1 MAQTPGKTKWGEIL
15 EKTKGIRLY
24 WKLFLS
30 TFVLS
35 AFTFG
40 GGYVIV
46 PLMRK
51 KFVEQY
57 KWIEEEEML
66 DLVAISQ
73 SCPGAIAVNAS
84 VLIGYR
90 VGGVAGALATVLGTS
105 LPPLIILSVIS
116 YFYQAFR
123 SNLYVG
129 YALKGMQAGVA
140 AVIID
145 VVYTMAAD
153 VVKKKKWLPIV
164 IMVLSFIFAYFF
176 DINVILIIALCAVVG
191 LIFGRGQKKA

>member
-1 MAQTPGKTKWGEIL
+1 M
-15 EKTKGIRLY
+15 EKTKGIKLY

-164 IMVLSFIFAYFF
+164 IMVLSFVFAYFF

>member
-1 MAQTPGKTKWGEIL
+1 MQRRMNWGEGL
-15 EKTKGIRLY
+15 EQIKGIKLY

-40 GGYVIV
+40 GGGYVIV

-57 KWIEEEEML
+57 GWIEEEEML

-90 VGGVAGALATVLGTS
+90 IGGVAGALATVLGDEFAAAYYS
-105 LPPLIILSVIS
+105 VGYFVFLP
-116 YFYQAFR
+116 AFR

-153 VVKKKKWLPIV
+153 VVKKKKVAPNCDYGIV
-164 IMVLSFIFAYFF
+164 VHICLF
-176 DINVILIIALCAVVG
+176 L
-191 LIFGRGQKKA
+191 

>member
-1 MAQTPGKTKWGEIL
+1 VQTSGKTKWGEIL

>member
-1 MAQTPGKTKWGEIL
+1 MQTSGKTKWGEIL

>member
-1 MAQTPGKTKWGEIL
+1 MKTKWGEIL

>member
-1 MAQTPGKTKWGEIL
+1 MKWGEGL
-15 EKTKGIRLY
+15 EKTKGIKLY

-176 DINVILIIALCAVVG
+176 DVNVILIIALCAVVG
-191 LIFGRGQKKA
+191 LIFGRGKKQA

>member
-1 MAQTPGKTKWGEIL
+1 MNNAKTKCTASTYL
-15 EKTKGIRLY
+15 
-24 WKLFLS
+24 KLFTS

-35 AFTFG
+35 AFTLG

-51 KFVEQY
+51 KFVDELE
-57 KWIEEEEML
+57 WIEENEML

-84 VLIGYR
+84 VLVGYR
-90 VGGVAGALATVLGTS
+90 VGGVLGALVTVLGTAF
-105 LPPLIILSVIS
+105 PPLIILSVIS
-116 YFYQAFR
+116 LFYEAFR
-123 SNLYVG
+123 SNTYVG

-145 VVYTMAAD
+145 VVYNMARD
-153 VVKKKKWLPIV
+153 VIKKKRLLPIL
-164 IMVLSFIFAYFF
+164 IMVLSFAASYIF
-176 DINVILIIALCAVVG
+176 DINIMLILVFCAIIG
-191 LIFGRGQKKA
+191 LYFGRGEKK

>member
-1 MAQTPGKTKWGEIL
+1 MYFLKKR
-15 EKTKGIRLY
+15 GIGLY
-24 WKLFLS
+24 FKLFMS

-51 KFVEQY
+51 KFVDRY
-57 KWIEEEEML
+57 DWIEEEEML

-90 VGGVAGALATVLGTS
+90 VGGVAGAVMTVLGTA
-105 LPPLIILSVIS
+105 LPPLIVLSVIS
-116 YFYQAFR
+116 YFYEAFR
-123 SNLYVG
+123 SNIYVG
-129 YALKGMQAGVA
+129 YALRGMQAGVA
-140 AVIID
+140 AVIAD
-145 VVYTMAAD
+145 VVYTMAKGIFKE
-153 VVKKKKWLPIV
+153 KKVMPVV
-164 IMVLSFIFAYFF
+164 IMLAAFAAAYFF
-176 DINVILIIALCAVVG
+176 DVNVMLILLICALLG
-191 LIFGRGQKKA
+191 LALKRGGKKS

>member
-1 MAQTPGKTKWGEIL
+1 MKWGEGL
-15 EKTKGIRLY
+15 EKTKGIKLY

-90 VGGVAGALATVLGTS
+90 VGGVLGALSTVLGTS

-116 YFYQAFR
+116 LFYQAFR

-140 AVIID
+140 AVILD

-153 VVKKKKWLPIV
+153 VVKKKQWLPIV
-164 IMVLSFIFAYFF
+164 IMVLSFVFSYFF
-176 DINVILIIALCAVVG
+176 DVNVILIIALCAVVG
-191 LIFGRGQKKA
+191 LIFGRGKKQA

>member
-1 MAQTPGKTKWGEIL
+1 
-15 EKTKGIRLY
+15 
-24 WKLFLS
+24 
-30 TFVLS
+30 
-35 AFTFG
+35 
-40 GGYVIV
+40 
-46 PLMRK
+46 
-51 KFVEQY
+51 
-57 KWIEEEEML
+57 ML
-66 DLVAISQ
+66 
-73 SCPGAIAVNAS
+73 
-84 VLIGYR
+84 
-90 VGGVAGALATVLGTS
+90 GALSTVLGTS

-116 YFYQAFR
+116 LFYQAFR

>member
-1 MAQTPGKTKWGEIL
+1 MNWGEIL
-15 EKTKGIRLY
+15 EKTKGIKLY

-153 VVKKKKWLPIV
+153 VVKKKKWLPII
-164 IMVLSFIFAYFF
+164 IMVLSFVFAYFF

>member
-1 MAQTPGKTKWGEIL
+1 MDKN
-15 EKTKGIRLY
+15 EKTEKIKTQERGIKLY
-24 WKLFLS
+24 IKLFVS

-51 KFVEQY
+51 KFVDQY
-57 KWIEEEEML
+57 GWIEEEEML

-90 VGGVAGALATVLGTS
+90 VGGIMGAVMTVLGTA
-105 LPPLIILSVIS
+105 LPPMIVLSVIT
-116 YFYQAFR
+116 YFYDVFR

-140 AVIID
+140 AVIAD
-145 VVYTMAAD
+145 VVYTMAKG
-153 VVKKKKWLPIV
+153 VVKVKKIMPAV
-164 IMVLSFIFAYFF
+164 IMAAAFAATYFF
-176 DINVILIIALCAVVG
+176 DVNVMLILLVCALLG
-191 LIFGRGQKKA
+191 LILKRGEKKS

>member
-1 MAQTPGKTKWGEIL
+1 MKWGEGL
-15 EKTKGIRLY
+15 EKTKGIKLY

-191 LIFGRGQKKA
+191 LIFGRGKKQA

>member
-1 MAQTPGKTKWGEIL
+1 MKVKRSAAVYL
-15 EKTKGIRLY
+15 
-24 WKLFLS
+24 KLFIS
-30 TFVLS
+30 TFLLS

-46 PLMRK
+46 PLMKK
-51 KFVEQY
+51 KFVDEY
-57 KWIEEEEML
+57 GWIEESEML

-84 VLIGYR
+84 VLVGYR
-90 VGGVAGALATVLGTS
+90 IGGVLGAALTVLGTA

-116 YFYQAFR
+116 FFYEAFR

-145 VVYTMAAD
+145 VVYTMARD
-153 VVKKKKWLPIV
+153 VIKAKKLLPII
-164 IMVLSFIFAYFF
+164 IMLLSFAASYIF
-176 DINVILIIALCAVVG
+176 DINVMLIIVLCALVG
-191 LIFGRGQKKA
+191 LCFGRSDKKS

>member
-1 MAQTPGKTKWGEIL
+1 MSGKTKWGEIL

-105 LPPLIILSVIS
+105 LPPLIILSDIS
-116 YFYQAFR
+116 YFYHAFR
-123 SNLYVG
+123 STLYVG

>member
-1 MAQTPGKTKWGEIL
+1 M
-15 EKTKGIRLY
+15 
-24 WKLFLS
+24 
-30 TFVLS
+30 LS

-105 LPPLIILSVIS
+105 LPPLIILSVN
-116 YFYQAFR
+116 FVF
-123 SNLYVG
+123 LPG
-129 YALKGMQAGVA
+129 FPLKPVCGLRAQRDAGRR
-140 AVIID
+140 
-145 VVYTMAAD
+145 
-153 VVKKKKWLPIV
+153 
-164 IMVLSFIFAYFF
+164 
-176 DINVILIIALCAVVG
+176 
-191 LIFGRGQKKA
+191 RGCHH

>member
-1 MAQTPGKTKWGEIL
+1 MSGKTKWGEIL

-116 YFYQAFR
+116 YFYHAFR

>member
-1 MAQTPGKTKWGEIL
+1 MTWGEGL
-15 EKTKGIRLY
+15 EQIKGIKLY

-90 VGGVAGALATVLGTS
+90 IGGVAGALATVLGTS

>member
-1 MAQTPGKTKWGEIL
+1 MKWGEGL
-15 EKTKGIRLY
+15 EKTKGIKLY

-116 YFYQAFR
+116 LFYQAFR

-140 AVIID
+140 AVILD

-153 VVKKKKWLPIV
+153 VVKKKQWLPIV
-164 IMVLSFIFAYFF
+164 IMVLSFVFAYFF
-176 DINVILIIALCAVVG
+176 DVNVILIIALCAVVG

>member
-1 MAQTPGKTKWGEIL
+1 MDKN
-15 EKTKGIRLY
+15 EKTEKIKTRERGIKLY
-24 WKLFLS
+24 IKLFVS

-51 KFVEQY
+51 KFVDQY
-57 KWIEEEEML
+57 GWIEEEEML

-90 VGGVAGALATVLGTS
+90 VGGIMGAVMTVLGTA
-105 LPPLIILSVIS
+105 LPPMIVLSVIT
-116 YFYQAFR
+116 YFYDVFR

-140 AVIID
+140 AVIAD
-145 VVYTMAAD
+145 VVYTMARGVAK
-153 VVKKKKWLPIV
+153 VKKIMPAV
-164 IMVLSFIFAYFF
+164 IMAAAFAATYFF
-176 DINVILIIALCAVVG
+176 DVNVMLILLVCALLG
-191 LIFGRGQKKA
+191 LILKRGEKKS

>member
-1 MAQTPGKTKWGEIL
+1 MKWGEGL
-15 EKTKGIRLY
+15 EKTKGIKLY

>member
-1 MAQTPGKTKWGEIL
+1 MERRN
-15 EKTKGIRLY
+15 GIKLY
-24 WKLFLS
+24 IKLFCS

-90 VGGVAGALATVLGTS
+90 VGGVIGALSTVLGTS

-116 YFYQAFR
+116 YFYQVFR

-153 VVKKKKWLPIV
+153 IVKKKKWLPIV
-164 IMVLSFIFAYFF
+164 IMALSFVLAYFF
-176 DINVILIIALCAVVG
+176 DINVILIIVMCALIG
-191 LIFGRGQKKA
+191 LLFGRGHGKE

>member
-1 MAQTPGKTKWGEIL
+1 M
-15 EKTKGIRLY
+15 EKVKGLQLY
-24 WKLFLS
+24 WKLFQS

-57 KWIEEEEML
+57 QWIDEEEML
-66 DLVAISQ
+66 DLVAIAQ

-90 VGGVAGALATVLGTS
+90 VGGVLGALATVHGTS

-140 AVIID
+140 AVILD
-145 VVYTMAAD
+145 VVYTMASD
-153 VVKKKKWLPIV
+153 VVKTKKWLPIV
-164 IMVLSFIFAYFF
+164 IMVLEFVFAYFF
-176 DINVILIIALCAVVG
+176 NINVFFIIALCAVVG
-191 LIFGRGQKKA
+191 LVFGRGQKKA